1 MIIKALNP
9 DPDPDEMN
17 ADPQPCRKGERERGG
32 LASPDD
38 LFDLPDQLTVHAA
51 SDTFQHHWEAM
62 EKTAQPPRPIS
73 TPLLASDLTG
83 PQVRLLRLLY
93 VCFGREFLAIGLL
106 KFGQDCAGFAG
117 PILLNLVVSFM
128 EDPTVPAARG
138 YVYAVLLVRHLS
150 ALDCVY
156 VQGTSTFFPDRGQD
170 PTLVLDYV
178 ETACWVNFQC
188 QGFLGN

>member
-1 MIIKALNP
+1 
-9 DPDPDEMN
+9 MN

-32 LASPDD
+32 LAAPDD

-73 TPLLASDLTG
+73 TPLLASDTSESTG
-83 PQVRLLRLLY
+83 PRIRLLRLLY
-93 VCFGREFLAIGLL
+93 ACFGREFLAIGLL

-117 PILLNLVVSFM
+117 PILLNLVVTFM

-138 YVYAVLLVRHLS
+138 YAYAVLLVRHLS
-150 ALDCVY
+150 DLDCVY
-156 VQGTSTFFPDRGQD
+156 RGYQHFFPDPGLD
-170 PTLVLDYV
+170 SSLILDYV
-178 ETACWVNFQC
+178 EMHAWIKFQC
-188 QGFLGN
+188 QGTGSSSYPWPCTGLC

>member
-1 MIIKALNP
+1 MRIRN
-9 DPDPDEMN
+9 
-17 ADPQPCRKGERERGG
+17 PCRKGERERGG
-32 LASPDD
+32 LAAPDD

-62 EKTAQPPRPIS
+62 EKTAQPPSASP
-73 TPLLASDLTG
+73 LASDLPGSTG
-83 PQVRLLRLLY
+83 PRIRLLRLLY

-117 PILLNLVVSFM
+117 PILLNLVVTFM

-150 ALDCVY
+150 ALYCMLP
-156 VQGTSTFFPDRGQD
+156 SFFCRIRIWILPLNRI
-170 PTLVLDYV
+170 TYV
-178 ETACWVNFQC
+178 ESACVD
-188 QGFLGN
+188 

>member
-1 MIIKALNP
+1 MVIKALDP

-38 LFDLPDQLTVHAA
+38 LFDLPDQLTVPAA

-62 EKTAQPPRPIS
+62 EKTAPPPPRPIS
-73 TPLLASDLTG
+73 TPLLASDTSGSTG
-83 PQVRLLRLLY
+83 PPKVRLLRLLY

-117 PILLNLVVSFM
+117 PILLNLVVTFM

-138 YVYAVLLVRHLS
+138 YVYAVLLVSYL
-150 ALDCVY
+150 AFL
-156 VQGTSTFFPDRGQD
+156 PDPDLD
-170 PTLVLDYV
+170 PTLELDYV
-178 ETACWVNFQC
+178 GGSSRSVSA
-188 QGFLGN
+188 G